1 MVLDLSKKKVLVIDG
16 IYSGGYALTQA
27 VAAKGA
33 DVVIWLRKRHED
45 AMESKALSVTQVE
58 LPEQQSSGT
67 SPVALWRQT
76 ILRRSY
82 W

>member
-33 DVVIWLRKRHED
+33 DVVIWLRKRSEG
-45 AMESKALSVTQVE
+45 AMESSLGDT
-58 LPEQQSSGT
+58 G
-67 SPVALWRQT
+67 
-76 ILRRSY
+76 
-82 W
+82 